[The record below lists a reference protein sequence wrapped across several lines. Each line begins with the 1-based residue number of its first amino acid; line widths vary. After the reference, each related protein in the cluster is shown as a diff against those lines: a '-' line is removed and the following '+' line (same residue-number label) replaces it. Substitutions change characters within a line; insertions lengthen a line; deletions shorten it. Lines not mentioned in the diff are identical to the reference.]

1 VGRYVEFGVNA
12 RALNK
17 RLSAPDNR
25 WYYYLLMKNHE
36 KGPCIL
42 IEINPDEGILFRA
55 GRLIVLIQKN
65 DRIFD
70 NADTVGFR

>member
-1 VGRYVEFGVNA
+1 
-12 RALNK
+12 
-17 RLSAPDNR
+17 
-25 WYYYLLMKNHE
+25 MKNHE